1 MPKISFRLE
10 YYYTA
15 IFIDFSRIYSA
26 RGENFYLKKRKFFVR
41 TALLTKNLPQ
51 IRLFAF
57 NSPFSAFGR
66 PFFPPENIAPSPC
79 GESAFFRC
87 GRLSLAAVC
96 LV

>member
-1 MPKISFRLE
+1 M
-10 YYYTA
+10 
-15 IFIDFSRIYSA
+15 SA

-87 GRLSLAAVC
+87 DRLSLAAVC

>member
-1 MPKISFRLE
+1 M
-10 YYYTA
+10 
-15 IFIDFSRIYSA
+15 SA

-41 TALLTKNLPQ
+41 TALFAKNPPQ
-51 IRLFAF
+51 SRLFAF

-66 PFFPPENIAPSPC
+66 PFFPPEKILRPPPC